1 MWGLIWNSDDSLNIL
16 MQVTDWNFVIAYSN
30 LPNCESKCN
39 SAAGVFASK
48 QFQDFRHYI
57 NEQNSKFIQIEAKQ
71 TFKNGVLVYVNEFK
85 CRLNHIT

>member
-1 MWGLIWNSDDSLNIL
+1 
-16 MQVTDWNFVIAYSN
+16 MQVTDWNFVIAKVGFNFN

-57 NEQNSKFIQIEAKQ
+57 NEQNSKFIQIEAQQ
-71 TFKNGVLVYVNEFK
+71 TFKNGVWLEYANKFK
-85 CRLNHIT
+85 